1 MKKKKDNNNNY
12 PSAVLLQSACYEDYK
27 RLIDTYDKIYNK
39 ISIALVFCGVILLG
53 ILNSFDYT
61 LIFSF
66 SSEISKKKM
75 LFDILWVV
83 SSYMSAIFIV
93 WALVQLL
100 LLIRSKRMIVFNS
113 VDIYDDEI
121 YKLQENE
128 AALWLIGKY
137 TKSIIELKEVTRDKQ
152 KKFDSAVTKLLI
164 SVVSY
169 AIFLVL
175 QKGV

>member
-1 MKKKKDNNNNY
+1 
-12 PSAVLLQSACYEDYK
+12 
-27 RLIDTYDKIYNK
+27 
-39 ISIALVFCGVILLG
+39 
-53 ILNSFDYT
+53 
-61 LIFSF
+61 
-66 SSEISKKKM
+66 
-75 LFDILWVV
+75 
-83 SSYMSAIFIV
+83 
-93 WALVQLL
+93 
-100 LLIRSKRMIVFNS
+100 MIVFNS